1 MFPMTITLNNPAQLN
16 AVIAALNIAV
26 EPPAPQAA
34 VVKEAAA
41 APAGK
46 PKATA
51 AKTESAATTA
61 PTAEAADAPA
71 STPSADTP
79 QSSRTT
85 PAATASSAAAATE
98 AVSYQETATA
108 ITKLSRVK
116 GRDTAVALLAKF
128 GAANLKEVKPEQFAA
143 VLAAANEAAGA

>member
-26 EPPAPQAA
+26 EQPAPQAA

-41 APAGK
+41 PAGK
-46 PKATA
+46 QKATA

-71 STPSADTP
+71 STPSAGTP
-79 QSSRTT
+79 QSSPTT

>member
-16 AVIAALNIAV
+16 AVIAALNVAV
-26 EPPAPQAA
+26 EQPAPQAA

-41 APAGK
+41 PAGK
-46 PKATA
+46 QKANA

-71 STPSADTP
+71 TTTASPAPSP
-79 QSSRTT
+79 TT
-85 PAATASSAAAATE
+85 PPAAASSAAAATE

>member
-1 MFPMTITLNNPAQLN
+1 MFPMTITINNSAQLN

-26 EPPAPQAA
+26 EQPAPQAA

-41 APAGK
+41 PAGK
-46 PKATA
+46 QKEAA

-61 PTAEAADAPA
+61 PTAEAAAAPA
-71 STPSADTP
+71 TTTDSPAPSP
-79 QSSRTT
+79 TT
-85 PAATASSAAAATE
+85 PPAAASSAAAATE

-108 ITKLSRVK
+108 ITKLSRLK
-116 GRDTAVALLAKF
+116 GRDAAVAVLAKF

-143 VLAAANEAAGA
+143 VLASANEAVGG

>member
-1 MFPMTITLNNPAQLN
+1 MFPMTITINNSAQLN

-26 EPPAPQAA
+26 EQPAPQAA

-41 APAGK
+41 PAGK
-46 PKATA
+46 QKEAA

-71 STPSADTP
+71 TTTASPAPSP
-79 QSSRTT
+79 TT
-85 PAATASSAAAATE
+85 PPAAASSAAAATE
-98 AVSYQETATA
+98 VVSYQETATA
-108 ITKLSRVK
+108 ITKLSRLK
-116 GRDTAVALLAKF
+116 GRDAAVAVLAKF

-143 VLAAANEAAGA
+143 VLAAANEAVGV